1 MKRAMYLVI
10 GMAAP
15 LLLQPHPAAAAH
27 LDPGAQHAFDEY
39 TAELETRL
47 ERQHNSS
54 ETFIS
59 VLNGG
64 PSQRTD
70 TFEELE
76 SGTMI
81 IESVLDHPKPVPGG
95 LIHHWR
101 GAAYVAGAKS
111 NDMLVL
117 LRDYNGLA
125 RNYGPEIQ
133 SSSVLWERRGEAS
146 LAIRLKRKKVI
157 TVVLDGVYKV
167 QTRSVS
173 ASSGASSSRST
184 HIWEVEGAGSA
195 SERRMKEGDD
205 DGFLWRLNSYWS
217 FREVP
222 GGLLIEC
229 EAVSLTRD
237 IPDGLGWLATPIV
250 EELPRESLEFTLRAT
265 RNALT
270 ARAAKENDRE

>member
-1 MKRAMYLVI
+1 MKRALYLVI
-10 GMAAP
+10 AMAAP

-39 TAELETRL
+39 TAALETRL
-47 ERQHNSS
+47 ERQHHSS
-54 ETFIS
+54 ETFIA
-59 VLNGG
+59 VLNGSS
-64 PSQRTD
+64 SQRTD
-70 TFEELE
+70 TLEELE

-81 IESVLDHPKPVPGG
+81 IQSVLDHPKPVPGG

-101 GAAYVAGAKS
+101 GAAYVPGAKS
-111 NDMLVL
+111 KDMLVL
-117 LRDYNGLA
+117 LCDYNDLP
-125 RNYGPEIQ
+125 RNYSPEIQ

-157 TVVLDGVYKV
+157 TVVLDGVYQV

-217 FREVP
+217 FQEVP

-229 EAVSLTRD
+229 EAISLTRD

-270 ARAAKENDRE
+270 ARAAKENDHE